1 MNRRFVVILT
11 AAFTLTAFAVSAYRY
26 SLTNAPSPP
35 VEAAAEDDRLVRSY
49 SPVLGPQEAPVT
61 IVEFFDPAC
70 ETCRAFH
77 PLVKQIR
84 QRFPTEVRVVVR
96 YAAFHK
102 GSDVAVRILETSR
115 LQGKYEEVLEAILEA
130 QPRWAAHHNPDLDKA
145 WDAAAAVGLDLR
157 RARNDMLLPGI
168 TATLNGDMAD
178 IRAIGVKKTPTFF
191 VNGKPLTTFG
201 AKPLIDLVISE
212 VERTRTKGS

>member
-11 AAFTLTAFAVSAYRY
+11 AVFALSAFAVGAYRY
-26 SLTNAPSPP
+26 SLTNASSPP
-35 VEAAAEDDRLVRSY
+35 VEAAAEDDRLVRAH

-102 GSDVAVRILETSR
+102 GSDVAVRILEASR

-145 WDAAAAVGLDLR
+145 WDAAAAAGLDLR

-178 IRAIGVKKTPTFF
+178 IRAIGVKKTPTFL